1 MVYIKFTNFLT
12 CTANLSLKAEIMVT
26 VTSYS
31 VISLIK
37 PLNFNVKYS
46 HYKTRKESEQKQS
59 SQMGSTITNS
69 DVKNTG

>member
-46 HYKTRKESEQKQS
+46 HYKTRKESEQ
-59 SQMGSTITNS
+59 
-69 DVKNTG
+69 